1 MSRPLF
7 ALATAIGLGLVS
19 AAPAPS
25 YVVDELWPLPLPN
38 HWVLGSVTGI
48 AIDAHDHLW
57 VAHRGPASL
66 ALRTEIGLA
75 ASPPTAE
82 SCCLSAPPIL
92 EFDAAGKL
100 LESWGGPGQGYDWP
114 TSIGGV
120 AVDDHDNLWITAA
133 GAPEPAAVAAGAM
146 GVVPGRAGAQG
157 AGGSAAP
164 GNEPPLDAQI
174 LVFSS
179 TGQFIRQI
187 GKPGQT
193 SPNDNAHLDRPADI
207 ALDPRANEVYV
218 ADGGAHQ
225 RVVVLDAMTG
235 AFKRQWSGHGR
246 AFERL
251 SAIALAKD
259 GLVYVADRKANRIQV
274 FKTNGV
280 FVKETSVAPQTLG
293 NGSVW
298 GLALSSDARQRS
310 LLVADGQNEQVVVLD
325 RATLAPITSFGGG
338 GRWPGGFYAVD
349 AVATDSRGNV
359 YTGEGYEGKR
369 VQKFLAR

>member
-48 AIDAHDHLW
+48 AIDAHDHSW

-114 TSIGGV
+114 TLIGGV

-193 SPNDNAHLDRPADI
+193 SPNDNAHL
-207 ALDPRANEVYV
+207 
-218 ADGGAHQ
+218 
-225 RVVVLDAMTG
+225 
-235 AFKRQWSGHGR
+235 
-246 AFERL
+246 
-251 SAIALAKD
+251 
-259 GLVYVADRKANRIQV
+259 
-274 FKTNGV
+274 
-280 FVKETSVAPQTLG
+280 
-293 NGSVW
+293 
-298 GLALSSDARQRS
+298 RS
-310 LLVADGQNEQVVVLD
+310 
-325 RATLAPITSFGGG
+325 
-338 GRWPGGFYAVD
+338 PGGY
-349 AVATDSRGNV
+349 RP
-359 YTGEGYEGKR
+359 
-369 VQKFLAR
+369 

>member
-1 MSRPLF
+1 
-7 ALATAIGLGLVS
+7 
-19 AAPAPS
+19 
-25 YVVDELWPLPLPN
+25 
-38 HWVLGSVTGI
+38 VTGI
-48 AIDAHDHLW
+48 AIDAHDHVW
-57 VAHRGPASL
+57 VAHRGAASL

-82 SCCLSAPPIL
+82 SCCLPAPPIL
-92 EFDAAGKL
+92 EFDGAGKL

-133 GAPEPAAVAAGAM
+133 GPPEPAAAAAGAM

-164 GNEPPLDAQI
+164 ENEPPLDAQI

-193 SPNDNAHLDRPADI
+193 NPNDSTHLDRPADI

-218 ADGGAHQ
+218 ADGGTHQ
-225 RVVVLDAMTG
+225 RVVVLDAATG
-235 AFKRQWSGHGR
+235 AFKRQWPGHGR
-246 AFERL
+246 PFERL
-251 SAIALAKD
+251 GAIALAKD
-259 GLVYVADRKANRIQV
+259 GLVYVGDRKANRIQV
-274 FKTNGV
+274 FKTDGA

-298 GLALSSDARQRS
+298 GLVLSSDARQRY

-349 AVATDSRGNV
+349 AVAADSRGNV